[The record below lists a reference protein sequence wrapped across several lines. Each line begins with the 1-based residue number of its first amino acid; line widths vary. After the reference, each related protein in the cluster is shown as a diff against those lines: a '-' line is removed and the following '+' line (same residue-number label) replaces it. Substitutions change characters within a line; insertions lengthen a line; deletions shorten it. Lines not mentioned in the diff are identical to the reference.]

1 MRLSVHL
8 AVVQANVATWRA
20 ARERRQ
26 RLERDLN
33 CFMTSA
39 ERQDLLAT
47 LNRYPDPT
55 SLEARE
61 LLIARTMRD
70 PFVCGRRCVLV
81 DHPDR

>member
-8 AVVQANVATWRA
+8 AVVRANVFTWRA
-20 ARERRQ
+20 ARARRQ

-70 PFVCGRRCVLV
+70 RVRLWPAMRPV